1 MTKSV
6 RKETHMTIRITAT
19 SGIAAL
25 TVIGL
30 AAVTACSSSSSSSS
44 SSTVTG
50 ASPTSASSSAAN
62 PLSGGSAS
70 RSVVVGSANF
80 PENEVLAEVYA
91 LALQAKGVKVT
102 TKLNIGAREVYYPQ
116 VEKGAITIIPEYNG
130 NLLTVEADPSS
141 TAKTTAE
148 VDAAL
153 AAKLPSTLTVL
164 NAAPAQDSDSITVT
178 QATAAKYHLK
188 SIADLK
194 PVASQLV
201 LGGPPEFKTRS
212 YGIAGLK
219 SIYGLT
225 FKSFDPLDEAGPITL
240 AALTSGKVQ
249 AADVFTTTPQ
259 ITTDKL
265 VSLADPK
272 FNFAAQNVIPL
283 VYKAAL
289 TPTIT
294 STLNAISAKLTTSAL
309 LGLDVKVITDKEDYT
324 TAAQEWLQS
333 VGLG

>member
-1 MTKSV
+1 MTVKISA
-6 RKETHMTIRITAT
+6 K

-25 TVIGL
+25 AVVGI
-30 AAVTACSSSSSSSS
+30 AAVTACSSSGS
-44 SSTVTG
+44 SSTSTPAAAG
-50 ASPTSASSSAAN
+50 PSSSASSGSN
-62 PLSGGSAS
+62 PLGGGTSSG
-70 RSVVVGSANF
+70 SVVIGSANF

-91 LALQAKGVKVT
+91 LALQKAGVKVS

-130 NLLTVEADPSS
+130 TLLTVEVDKTS
-141 TAKTTAE
+141 TAKTTAD

-164 NAAPAQDSDSITVT
+164 NPASAQDSDSITVT
-178 QATAAKYHLK
+178 QATAAKYKLK

-194 PVASQLV
+194 SVASQFV
-201 LGGPPEFKTRS
+201 LGGPSEFKTRTD
-212 YGIAGLK
+212 GVIGLK

-225 FKSFDPLDEAGPITL
+225 FKNFDPLDESGPITL

-259 ITTDKL
+259 IISDKL
-265 VSLADPK
+265 VPLTDPK
-272 FNFAAQNVIPL
+272 NLFAAQNVIPL
-283 VYKAAL
+283 VYKPAL
-289 TPTIT
+289 TSTIS
-294 STLNAISAKLTTSAL
+294 STLNAVDAKLTTSAL
-309 LGLDVKVITDKEDYT
+309 LALDVNVIADKQDYT
-324 TAAQEWLQS
+324 TAAQQWLQS